1 MTFGI
6 GYNFKPMGNG
16 SWQLAAGDWRL
27 AIGDWNLATCD
38 WQCLKVDSYSKKEN
52 SQVIDLSKQQ

>member
-1 MTFGI
+1 M
-6 GYNFKPMGNG
+6 
-16 SWQLAAGDWRL
+16 AAGNWRL
-27 AIGDWNLATCD
+27 AIGDWNLATGD